1 MSIIGITKIVFF
13 ALTLCFCVAMII
25 RRYIRSIITP
35 MIIPSS
41 SSSIRFS
48 VVRSIILRGELLKRI
63 GVGRRLYHCKSC
75 KMQTQCSVR
84 DRFIAQF
91 LWYLIFERTQL
102 STHTSSPIMAAA
114 TATSPTA
121 EPLPKWQ
128 TIIFPLIAGLLHLQV
143 FYYAAVHCIFRA
155 YFKSATV
162 SVSSDEFRNECFLL
176 DRAIFMAYVFDLLCC
191 YFKVIPFSSKF
202 IYCCCCCC
210 VLQFCIFIA
219 HISYINLWHITWYQ
233 NINNTITYKLGCNC
247 SRDIIGHHVPTLLM
261 ALPLAIPLW
270 SHLSLAFGE

>member
-1 MSIIGITKIVFF
+1 
-13 ALTLCFCVAMII
+13 
-25 RRYIRSIITP
+25 
-35 MIIPSS
+35 
-41 SSSIRFS
+41 
-48 VVRSIILRGELLKRI
+48 
-63 GVGRRLYHCKSC
+63 
-75 KMQTQCSVR
+75 
-84 DRFIAQF
+84 
-91 LWYLIFERTQL
+91 
-102 STHTSSPIMAAA
+102 MAAA

-202 IYCCCCCC
+202 IYCCCY
-210 VLQFCIFIA
+210 VLQVCIFIA
-219 HISYINLWHITWYQ
+219 HILY
-233 NINNTITYKLGCNC
+233 
-247 SRDIIGHHVPTLLM
+247 
-261 ALPLAIPLW
+261 
-270 SHLSLAFGE
+270 